1 VPTAPVDDHEIS
13 DDELTALALAADL
26 DAPIDPS
33 ARPFVSDDTP
43 PGLLPGWYMPPAV
56 ARSAGRGRRVVIAGI
71 VGALVLVNAAG
82 LCVTF
87 GLPEIAW

>member
-1 VPTAPVDDHEIS
+1 VPTGAVDDHEIS
-13 DDELTALALAADL
+13 DDELAALALAADV
-26 DAPIDPS
+26 DSPIEPD
-33 ARPFVSDDTP
+33 ARPFVVEDAP

-56 ARSAGRGRRVVIAGI
+56 ARATGRARRVVIAGI

-87 GLPEIAW
+87 GFPEIAW